1 MSKEKLTLSSRLI
14 SGFLHGLIAFIVI
27 ALFQGFWFL
36 KSAGK
41 GGVETGM
48 LFISSPILWF
58 GSLTFFVLG
67 VILGPSRMANLWG
80 MIFGTNRKK

>member
-1 MSKEKLTLSSRLI
+1 
-14 SGFLHGLIAFIVI
+14 
-27 ALFQGFWFL
+27 LFQGFWFL